1 MNKKQ
6 KLVNKKHRRNKER
19 LKELKKASISLSSKK
34 VEKLVSNS
42 AVKKPAAK
50 KPAVKKPAVK
60 KEISKK
66 VSDILKTI
74 KPIDIDN
81 YKTHRNTSPRA
92 TIPMPDL
99 TKRRDPDMDKGLG
112 SLPRKFPVKP
122 TLI

>member
-42 AVKKPAAK
+42 AVKKVK

-60 KEISKK
+60 KPAAKETCS
-66 VSDILKTI
+66 
-74 KPIDIDN
+74 
-81 YKTHRNTSPRA
+81 
-92 TIPMPDL
+92 
-99 TKRRDPDMDKGLG
+99 
-112 SLPRKFPVKP
+112 
-122 TLI
+122 

>member
-50 KPAVKKPAVK
+50 KPAAKK
-60 KEISKK
+60 
-66 VSDILKTI
+66 
-74 KPIDIDN
+74 
-81 YKTHRNTSPRA
+81 
-92 TIPMPDL
+92 
-99 TKRRDPDMDKGLG
+99 
-112 SLPRKFPVKP
+112 
-122 TLI
+122 

>member
-1 MNKKQ
+1 MDKKQ
-6 KLVNKKHRRNKER
+6 YKYPDRGTPEQFGKLAER
-19 LKELKKASISLSSKK
+19 LERDRQMTGSDGRYDKPKP
-34 VEKLVSNS
+34 
-42 AVKKPAAK
+42 KKPAA
-50 KPAVKKPAVK
+50 K

-92 TIPMPDL
+92 PIPIPDL

-112 SLPRKFPVKP
+112 SLPRKFPIKP
-122 TLI
+122 SLI